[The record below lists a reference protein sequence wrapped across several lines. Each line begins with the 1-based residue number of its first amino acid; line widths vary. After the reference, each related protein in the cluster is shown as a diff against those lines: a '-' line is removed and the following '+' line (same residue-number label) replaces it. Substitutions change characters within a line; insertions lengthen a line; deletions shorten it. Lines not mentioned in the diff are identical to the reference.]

1 MVMPSH
7 TVRLAGLNL
16 IVLFF
21 VLYTMQGMALL
32 EYFLKR
38 VSIPALARGFIL
50 ALVLPLLLV
59 FVTALGVVDIWADFR
74 KVRAGEQGK

>member
-1 MVMPSH
+1 
-7 TVRLAGLNL
+7 
-16 IVLFF
+16 VLE
-21 VLYTMQGMALL
+21 TIA
-32 EYFLKR
+32 E
-38 VSIPALARGFIL
+38 L